1 MNGIVRK
8 FAPVTAAAALV
19 LVPLAPIAAMPEAP
33 ERFELGT
40 NSSGDAC
47 TAIRQWTIG
56 EGIRRAGEQPF
67 SITCRGI
74 SAAES
79 QGYVSEPGAEIRA
92 DQCGAPVTMALK
104 GIGPVEVRRCFD
116 AQLGQSAVD
125 VRFKHRGVTYHGAA
139 LEVALGPLEAAIRVI
154 AAGGEPPS
162 GRGAAKTSILLA
174 DVPAGPA
181 VSAAA
186 RATGIT
192 AEAALADGIGALQA
206 GRMLDA
212 SRVLNDALRAFV
224 DADVATKVDLRLAA
238 GLADSNVSQF
248 DAARGHFAIAR
259 QLLDDNPAL
268 VNASYKR
275 QQLVTYQGIDL
286 INQRHWADA
295 IDVLS
300 KGGSSSRD
308 LVDPMT
314 LSRLNQ
320 ESAPPKNSL
329 QSSLTDANLLS
340 RSLLDAQG
348 NWAISVAELALG
360 HIPQSEAA
368 LARAADS
375 ARDSVRFVAPERIV
389 WMRAAIERQKGR
401 IEARKGNLSASLAN
415 FDCAIAGLQGSRPA
429 SEHCVFPEARRLTDA
444 AANAPLLIETQLER
458 ASIASRDPG
467 RDRASVLADYGNAI
481 QSLSNQTGIG
491 SVSLGALERYF
502 ALLTQA
508 PQGDSRDEEYFHAMQ
523 TIGEPAIAREY
534 AQLQKVVSADA
545 EVAGLLRQRGDLERQ
560 LIRLRYEIT
569 AASGASSADLADLE
583 AERAAAGTR
592 LTDVNDK
599 LLAANGIGALEDQPA
614 TIASVRAALAPGEV
628 YLKLTALR
636 SALFGIAISRDR
648 TMIYQLPAGL
658 GEIDKLA
665 GAVLTSAR
673 TDDEGVLRPFDVASA
688 QKLFEVVS
696 GPAAEMLSGAAKL
709 VYDPA
714 GALRQVPAAILVT
727 DKASV
732 DAYAQQTIKSDY
744 SVVTFLARRLE
755 IATALSPRAF
765 LRGRQELGASNAP
778 LPFLGLGENAPPQ
791 AIGAGQA
798 ERAMPFDCAVTYGAW
813 ANAMSNSTP
822 ISAHEISVAADALG
836 VANPPEITG
845 AAFTDVSLVS
855 GAASQDLAQYQI
867 LHFATHGL
875 PETQVTVGQCVMH
888 LPPSL
893 VTTLA
898 SPQRDGPIL
907 SDGLLSFDEVA
918 RLRLNANLVVLSAC
932 ETFAGASAEVAR
944 RAGVEDSTPALDG
957 LVRSF
962 IVANARSVLATFWR
976 VPAIAQSD
984 ELMAAF
990 YRTGRTASISASL
1003 KAAQN
1008 ILIAQS
1014 RYSHPYYWGAYFLVG
1029 DGSKMMLTPPR
1040 TIAAH

>member
-1 MNGIVRK
+1 MSVVARALTPI
-8 FAPVTAAAALV
+8 AAAAL
-19 LVPLAPIAAMPEAP
+19 LLAPATPGVASQEAP
-33 ERFELGT
+33 ERFEIGS

-47 TAIRQWTIG
+47 TAIRQWTVG
-56 EGIRRAGEQPF
+56 TGIRRAGEQPF
-67 SITCRGI
+67 SITCRGV

-79 QGYVSEPGAEIRA
+79 QGYVSEPGATVSTE
-92 DQCGAPVTMALK
+92 QCGAAVTVPVK
-104 GIGPVEVRRCFD
+104 GLGPVEVRRCFD
-116 AQLGQSAVD
+116 ARLGRSAVD
-125 VRFKHRGVTYHGAA
+125 LRFRHKGLTYQGAA
-139 LEVALGPLEAAIRVI
+139 LEIALGPLEAAIRVI
-154 AAGGEPPS
+154 ATGDTDLPARGGVKS
-162 GRGAAKTSILLA
+162 SVLLSN
-174 DVPAGPA
+174 VPAGPS

-186 RATGIT
+186 QATGIT
-192 AEAALADGIGALQA
+192 AEAALSDGMSALQA

-224 DADVATKVDLRLAA
+224 DADAATKIDLRLAA
-238 GLADSNVSQF
+238 GLADSNISQF
-248 DAARGHFAIAR
+248 DAARGHFAVAR
-259 QLLDDNPAL
+259 ELLDANPLL

-275 QQLVTYQGIDL
+275 EQLTTYQGIDL
-286 INQRHWADA
+286 INQRRWADA
-295 IDVLS
+295 IDVLA
-300 KGGSSSRD
+300 KGGTGARD
-308 LVDPMT
+308 LSDPMT

-320 ESAPPKNSL
+320 ETAPPKNAL

-348 NWAISVAELALG
+348 NWAVSVAQLALG
-360 HIPQSEAA
+360 HIPEAESA
-368 LARAADS
+368 IMRAADFS
-375 ARDSVRFVAPERIV
+375 RDSVRFVAPERIV

-401 IEARKGNLSASLAN
+401 IEARKGNLDASLAN

-429 SEHCVFPEARRLTDA
+429 SEHSCVFPDARRLTDA
-444 AANAPLLIETQLER
+444 GVNAPLLIETQLER
-458 ASIASRDPG
+458 ASIASRDPK
-467 RDRASVLADYGNAI
+467 RDRQSVIADYGNAI

-502 ALLTQA
+502 TLLTQA
-508 PQGDSRDEEYFHAMQ
+508 PQTDSRDEEYFHAMQ
-523 TIGEPAIAREY
+523 TIGEPQIAREY

-545 EVAGLLRQRGDLERQ
+545 NVAALLRQRGDLERQ

-569 AASGASSADLADLE
+569 AASGASAADLADLE
-583 AERAAAGTR
+583 AERATAGAT
-592 LTDVNDK
+592 LADINDK

-614 TIASVRAALAPGEV
+614 KIADIRSGLAPGEV

-636 SALFGIAISRDR
+636 SVVFGIAISRDR
-648 TMIYQLPAGL
+648 TVIYQLPSSMA
-658 GEIDKLA
+658 EIEQLA
-665 GAVLTSAR
+665 NKVLSSAR
-673 TDDEGVLRPFDVASA
+673 TDDDGVLRPFDVAGA
-688 QKLFEVVS
+688 NQLFDVVA
-696 GPAAEMLSGAAKL
+696 GPAAEMLTGATKL

-714 GALRQVPAAILVT
+714 GTLRQVPAAILVT

-732 DAYAQQTIKSDY
+732 LAYQQQPAKGDY
-744 SVVTFLARRLE
+744 SVVGFFGRKSE

-765 LRGRQELGASNAP
+765 LRGRKELSPSNAP
-778 LPFLGLGENAPPQ
+778 HPFLGLGENAPPQ
-791 AIGAGQA
+791 TIGSAQS
-798 ERAMPFDCAVTYGAW
+798 ERMMPFDCAVSYGAW
-813 ANAMSNSTP
+813 ANAMSNGKP

-836 VANPPEITG
+836 VANPPEIVG
-845 AAFTDVSLVS
+845 AAFTDSNLVS
-855 GAASQDLAQYQI
+855 GPASQDLSQYQI

-875 PETQVTVGQCVMH
+875 PETQVKVDQCVMH

-898 SPQRDGPIL
+898 APQAGEAIL

-932 ETFAGASAEVAR
+932 ETYAGASAEVAR

-976 VPAIAQSD
+976 VPAISQSD
-984 ELMAAF
+984 ELMGAF
-990 YRTGRTASISASL
+990 YRSGRTSSISAAL

-1008 ILIAQS
+1008 TLIAQP

-1029 DGSKMMLTPPR
+1029 DGSKSMLTPVK
-1040 TIAAH
+1040 TAAR